1 MSAVWRAPAVLVG
14 ALVLTEVTG
23 LVAGSHQ
30 LIPAP
35 VLVANLV
42 AGAPAALLAIGLVLV
57 YRATKIINFAQGSLA
72 GAAGIVFLSLQADGW
87 PYLACIGAALGGA
100 AVAGLVIEILVMRR
114 FATSPRLVPTVA
126 SIAAGQL
133 VLASSLILPS
143 YLFGSDPTS
152 SHSSAGE
159 VSPIP
164 SVPAHSPL
172 SRHQRKWGVEV
183 LTGDHVL
190 AVAVSIVVVLALAWF
205 FRRSRAGIGIR
216 AAAENAEKAGTI
228 GINTGALSSLVW
240 LFAAALAGLSAL
252 LSQPLQGTTLANV
265 GIGLG
270 TGTLLQGLTAGV
282 VAKMDDLP
290 TAAAAAVGLSV
301 FTGGVYF
308 TTTSGAD
315 VELITFA
322 VLAVA
327 LLLQRN
333 VIGRV
338 GSALTVGWAAAE
350 EIRAVPRVL
359 AAQPSVQAGRRWV
372 LAVGAF
378 VVLGYPFAMSPTQ
391 VFLGAT
397 IAIYGMVAVSLVV
410 LTGWGGQIS
419 LGQFALVAV
428 GAALGGGLIAHGWP
442 FLVALP
448 IAVAAGALVAML
460 LGLPALR
467 VRGLFLAVVTL
478 AFAAVVDD
486 VVLDPNRFGFLNPA
500 LVPRP
505 SWFASDRAFYY
516 LSLAGLAAALFVA
529 LGLRRT
535 RTGRVLIAMRDNEP
549 AAQAMGL
556 SLVRVRLTAFAV
568 SGALASFAGVLYAM
582 HEKSVRANGFTP
594 GQSIQIFLMAV
605 IGGLGSVTG
614 VLTGAVYLGC
624 VQLFVHSPTW
634 QAGFSGVG
642 VLAILAFFPA
652 GLGGAAYAARDAF
665 LRRVALREK
674 IFVPSLL
681 GDLSAVS
688 GEDRRA
694 PLGAKVGPVL
704 AGPSYVLSDS
714 DIAEA
719 GSSQRGKGWV
729 YA

>member
-1 MSAVWRAPAVLVG
+1 VLAG
-14 ALVLTEVTG
+14 ALVLTEITG
-23 LVAGSHQ
+23 LVTGGHRPLPLAVV
-30 LIPAP
+30 A
-35 VLVANLV
+35 ANLV

-57 YRATKIINFAQGSLA
+57 YRAGKIINFAQGPLA
-72 GAAGIVFLSLQADGW
+72 GGAAIVFLSLQAEGL
-87 PYLACIGAALGGA
+87 PYLLCVGAALGA
-100 AVAGLVIEILVMRR
+100 VAVAGLVIEILVMRR

-133 VLASSLILPS
+133 VLALAFLLPTWRFGGNPSSQS
-143 YLFGSDPTS
+143 STS
-152 SHSSAGE
+152 P
-159 VSPIP
+159 VNPVP
-164 SVPAHSPL
+164 SVAAHSPVT
-172 SRHQRKWGVEV
+172 RYRTKWGVEV
-183 LTGDHVL
+183 FTGDHVL
-190 AVAVSIVVVLALAWF
+190 ALVVSLVAVLFLAWF

-216 AAAENAEKAGTI
+216 AVAENAEKAGTI

-240 LFAAALAGLSAL
+240 LLAALLAGLSAV
-252 LSQPLQGTTLANV
+252 LSQPLQGTTLTTV
-265 GIGLG
+265 GTGLG
-270 TGTLLQGLTAGV
+270 TGALLQGLTAGV

-338 GSALTVGWAAAE
+338 GSALTVGWAAAD

-359 AAQPSVQAGRRWV
+359 ASHPSVQSGRRW
-372 LAVGAF
+372 LAFVGAF

-419 LGQFALVAV
+419 LGQFAFVAV
-428 GAALGGGLIAHGWP
+428 GAGLGGGLTSHGWP
-442 FLVALP
+442 FLAAVP
-448 IAVAAGALVAML
+448 VAVAAGALVAML

-486 VVLDPNRFGFLNPA
+486 FFLDPNRFGFLNPA
-500 LVPRP
+500 VVPRP
-505 SWFASDRAFYY
+505 SFLFVSFASDRAFYY
-516 LSLAGLAAALFVA
+516 LCLGGLALTLFVA

-549 AAQAMGL
+549 AAQALGL

-568 SGALASFAGVLYAM
+568 SGALAAFAGVFYAA
-582 HEKSVRANGFTP
+582 HERSVRANGFTP
-594 GQSIQIFLMAV
+594 AQSIQIFLMAV

-614 VLTGAVYLGC
+614 VLTGSVYLGC
-624 VQLFVHSPTW
+624 VQLFVHSPNW
-634 QAGFSGVG
+634 QAAFSGLG
-642 VLAILAFFPA
+642 VLLILVFFPS

-674 IFVPSLL
+674 ILVPSLL
-681 GDLSAVS
+681 GDLSALS
-688 GEDRRA
+688 GEERRA

-704 AGPSYVLSDS
+704 AGPTYVLADS
-714 DIAEA
+714 EIAEA